1 MYSLVACLSH
11 LTIDHA
17 SLSIPSTVPT
27 PNRHLQHLGAH
38 YFLIHMLHRNVLLIL
53 SPSCFAVC
61 GHHLSPRIAIVFS
74 LLSSVPNFSM
84 PHSSIFLISYHI
96 PFLLVYFTFSHYVSS
111 TLLRCHKCT
120 SVHHLPP
127 PLDYWYARY
136 LFFLASPGPLHEIA
150 VSAFSR
156 SPLGRAYCIHFH
168 SYFLR

>member
-61 GHHLSPRIAIVFS
+61 GHHLSPRIKHAVPPCIFHILPQIVGECEFYS
-74 LLSSVPNFSM
+74 TALPQGHICASS
-84 PHSSIFLISYHI
+84 SSS
-96 PFLLVYFTFSHYVSS
+96 PRVLV
-111 TLLRCHKCT
+111 
-120 SVHHLPP
+120 
-127 PLDYWYARY
+127 Y
-136 LFFLASPGPLHEIA
+136 LFFLAGPDTYTKSQFQRFRVVHWA
-150 VSAFSR
+150 VQIR
-156 SPLGRAYCIHFH
+156 FH
-168 SYFLR
+168 SYFFS

>member
-61 GHHLSPRIAIVFS
+61 GHHLSPRIAIAIVLS
-74 LLSSVPNFSM
+74 LQSSVPNLSM
-84 PHSSIFLISYHI
+84 PHSSIFLIPSNTSRFSYI
-96 PFLLVYFTFSHYVSS
+96 SHSPTMCSVL
-111 TLLRCHKCT
+111 LLRHQRT
-120 SVHHLPP
+120 SVHLLPP
-127 PLDYWYARY
+127 PLDYWCTS
-136 LFFLASPGPLHEIA
+136 FFFVAGPDPLHEIA
-150 VSAFSR
+150 ISAFSC
-156 SPLGRAYCIHFH
+156 SPLARADTFH
-168 SYFLR
+168 H